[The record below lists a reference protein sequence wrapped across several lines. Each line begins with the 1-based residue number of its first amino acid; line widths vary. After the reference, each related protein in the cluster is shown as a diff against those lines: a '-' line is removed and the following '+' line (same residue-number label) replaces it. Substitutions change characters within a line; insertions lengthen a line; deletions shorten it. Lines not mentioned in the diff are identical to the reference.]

1 MELETF
7 FEQFELL
14 ADAPNGVQKL
24 RELILQLAVQ
34 GKLVPQDPN
43 DEPASVLLEKIEAEK
58 KRLMKEGKIK
68 NSLKLLP
75 VAVDE
80 ISLELPSS
88 WLCICLGDCIELIS
102 GQHLGKNEQN
112 EKGEG
117 LPYLTGP
124 ADFGEV
130 NPTATRWTVTPKA
143 IAKKND
149 VLITVKGA
157 GVGKTNILAL
167 NEAAIGRQ
175 LMAIRPIFVEV
186 KYVYLLVLASYEK
199 FQALGTGSTVPGISR
214 EDILN
219 FILPLPPLSEQNRIV
234 AKVDRLMSLCDE
246 LEARQE
252 KRRDRILQLGEVATS
267 QLLTPSTPEAF
278 NQHWQ
283 GICDNFDLLYST
295 PENVSQLRQAI
306 LQLAVMGK
314 LVPWEESKDNLENLI
329 EEIYRENFA
338 FNLSKRD
345 REQVL
350 REFEIVRQNAHSYN
364 SGLFKIKAMCICDFI
379 TKGTTPASNELLP
392 EGDIP
397 YIKVYNI
404 IKNKLDFF
412 YNPVFISKITHE
424 TKLKRSKVFPGDVLM
439 NIVGPPLGKVAIVND
454 EFPEW
459 NINQA
464 LAIFRPVK
472 SIDNKFLYYVLSC
485 YSTLEEVL
493 KETKGTAGQ
502 DNLSLEQCR
511 NLQIPLY
518 PLSIQK
524 CIVAKVEQ
532 LMSLCDE
539 LEAKLKQSISDRK
552 KLMETAVRQ
561 VLAA

>member
-1 MELETF
+1 MSLEAL

-43 DEPASVLLEKIEAEK
+43 DEPASVLLERIEAEK
-58 KRLMKEGKIK
+58 KRLVKEGKIQK
-68 NSLKLLP
+68 ENPLPPLLDNEE
-75 VAVDE
+75 VTTQ
-80 ISLELPSS
+80 LPQG
-88 WLCICLGDCIELIS
+88 WVRVRL
-102 GQHLGKNEQN
+102 
-112 EKGEG
+112 
-117 LPYLTGP
+117 
-124 ADFGEV
+124 GEV
-130 NPTATRWTVTPKA
+130 INCLDYRRKPVNKA
-143 IAKKND
+143 ERQVRQGNIPYYGANGQVGWID
-149 VLITVKGA
+149 DYLFDEPLVLVVEDETF
-157 GVGKTNILAL
+157 
-167 NEAAIGRQ
+167 IGRQ
-175 LMAIRPIFVEV
+175 LPFCYKISGKSWVNNHAHVLQPTVGIDVDFLNYSLAYYPFISLTSGTTGR
-186 KYVYLLVLASYEK
+186 KKLTKSTLLN
-199 FQALGTGSTVPGISR
+199 VPYT
-214 EDILN
+214 
-219 FILPLPPLSEQNRIV
+219 LPPLPEQERII

-252 KRRDRILQLGEVATS
+252 KRHDRILELGEVATS
-267 QLLTPSTPEAF
+267 QLLTPRTPEAF

-539 LEAKLKQSISDRK
+539 LEAKLMQSINDRE